1 MATSPSSHRPGTFR
15 ALRHY
20 NYQLY
25 FFSQVVS
32 LTGSWVQTAA
42 LTWLAW
48 DLTRQSRWPALV
60 SAAQILPM
68 LLLSVWGGGLAD
80 RLSRRLLIFLSQFGL
95 LLLAF
100 FLAALVAF
108 DRVTPLALLVVS
120 LFIGAVNAIDTPARL
135 AFVFDMVGRD
145 DLMNAVALN
154 SLVFNAARAIGPAL
168 GAVALPWVGLA
179 GCFFLNGLTFIA
191 VLLALAAMR
200 LPQ

>member
-1 MATSPSSHRPGTFR
+1 MATLPSSSSITASVPAAGPGEHTPPVPRPGTFR

-25 FFSQVVS
+25 FFSQLIS
-32 LTGSWVQTAA
+32 LTGSWVQAAA

-48 DLTRQSRWPALV
+48 DRGRQSGWAALV

-108 DRVTPLALLVVS
+108 DLVTPLGLLVVS
-120 LFIGAVNAIDTPARL
+120 LL
-135 AFVFDMVGRD
+135 
-145 DLMNAVALN
+145 
-154 SLVFNAARAIGPAL
+154 L
-168 GAVALPWVGLA
+168 G
-179 GCFFLNGLTFIA
+179 
-191 VLLALAAMR
+191 
-200 LPQ
+200 

>member
-1 MATSPSSHRPGTFR
+1 MATLPSSPITAPPAPGPGEERPGVRCPGTFR

-25 FFSQVVS
+25 FFSQIIS
-32 LTGSWVQTAA
+32 LTGSWVQAAA

-68 LLLSVWGGGLAD
+68 LLLSVWGGGLGD

-145 DLMNAVALN
+145 DLMN
-154 SLVFNAARAIGPAL
+154 
-168 GAVALPWVGLA
+168 
-179 GCFFLNGLTFIA
+179 
-191 VLLALAAMR
+191 
-200 LPQ
+200 